1 MQTKPERSPRKSLE
15 AAKKRREMYKIM
27 HIEVETKSRNLL
39 EAWAN
44 REKIPTWTPSEL
56 RENCNRSRDEAE
68 KITPTIE
75 RTENEVRERTHF
87 KLLELAS
94 VEKSYDLYRPYA

>member
-27 HIEVETKSRNLL
+27 HIEAETKPRNLL

-44 REKIPTWTPSEL
+44 REKFP
-56 RENCNRSRDEAE
+56 
-68 KITPTIE
+68 IE

-94 VEKSYDLYRPYA
+94 V

>member
-1 MQTKPERSPRKSLE
+1 MNCREMQTKPERSPRKSLE

-27 HIEVETKSRNLL
+27 HIEAETKPRNLL

-44 REKIPTWTPSEL
+44 REKFP
-56 RENCNRSRDEAE
+56 
-68 KITPTIE
+68 IE

-94 VEKSYDLYRPYA
+94 VEKLYTP

>member
-1 MQTKPERSPRKSLE
+1 
-15 AAKKRREMYKIM
+15 MYKIM
-27 HIEVETKSRNLL
+27 HIEARANPEKIVIEPETKPRNLL

-44 REKIPTWTPSEL
+44 REKFPLEL
-56 RENCNRSRDEAE
+56 RANSE

-94 VEKSYDLYRPYA
+94 VEKIYTP

>member
-1 MQTKPERSPRKSLE
+1 MQTNLERTSRKLLE
-15 AAKKRREMYKIM
+15 AVTKRREMYKIM
-27 HIEVETKSRNLL
+27 HIEVETKSRKLL

-44 REKIPTWTPSEL
+44 REKFPLEL
-56 RENCNRSRDEAE
+56 RANSE
-68 KITPTIE
+68 KITATIE

-94 VEKSYDLYRPYA
+94 VEKIYTP

>member
-1 MQTKPERSPRKSLE
+1 
-15 AAKKRREMYKIM
+15 MYKIM
-27 HIEVETKSRNLL
+27 HIEARANSEKIIIEAETKPRNLL

-44 REKIPTWTPSEL
+44 REKFPLEL
-56 RENCNRSRDEAE
+56 RANSE
-68 KITPTIE
+68 KITATIE

-94 VEKSYDLYRPYA
+94 VEKIYTP

>member
-1 MQTKPERSPRKSLE
+1 MNCREMQTKPEQSPRKSLE

-27 HIEVETKSRNLL
+27 HIEAETKPRNLL

-44 REKIPTWTPSEL
+44 REKFP
-56 RENCNRSRDEAE
+56 
-68 KITPTIE
+68 IE

-94 VEKSYDLYRPYA
+94 VEKIYTP

>member
-1 MQTKPERSPRKSLE
+1 MQTKPERSPRKLLE
-15 AAKKRREMYKIM
+15 AATKRREMYKIM
-27 HIEVETKSRNLL
+27 HIEAETKPRNLL

-44 REKIPTWTPSEL
+44 REKFPLEL
-56 RENCNRSRDEAE
+56 RANSE
-68 KITPTIE
+68 KITATIE

>member
-27 HIEVETKSRNLL
+27 HIEVETKSRKLL

-44 REKIPTWTPSEL
+44 REKFPIEL
-56 RENCNRSRDEAE
+56 RANSEKIVIEAE
-68 KITPTIE
+68 TKP
-75 RTENEVRERTHF
+75 R
-87 KLLELAS
+87 
-94 VEKSYDLYRPYA
+94 KSPQR

>member
-27 HIEVETKSRNLL
+27 HIEAETKPRNLL
-39 EAWAN
+39 EEWAN
-44 REKIPTWTPSEL
+44 REKFP
-56 RENCNRSRDEAE
+56 
-68 KITPTIE
+68 IE
-75 RTENEVRERTHF
+75 RTENKVREHTHF
-87 KLLELAS
+87 KFLELAS

>member
-1 MQTKPERSPRKSLE
+1 MNCREMQTNLEQSPRKSLE

-27 HIEVETKSRNLL
+27 HIEAETKPRNLL

-44 REKIPTWTPSEL
+44 REKFP
-56 RENCNRSRDEAE
+56 
-68 KITPTIE
+68 IE

>member
-1 MQTKPERSPRKSLE
+1 
-15 AAKKRREMYKIM
+15 MYKIM
-27 HIEVETKSRNLL
+27 HIEARANPEKIVIEPETKPRNLL

-44 REKIPTWTPSEL
+44 REKFPLEL
-56 RENCNRSRDEAE
+56 RANSE
-68 KITPTIE
+68 KITATIE

-94 VEKSYDLYRPYA
+94 VEKIYTP